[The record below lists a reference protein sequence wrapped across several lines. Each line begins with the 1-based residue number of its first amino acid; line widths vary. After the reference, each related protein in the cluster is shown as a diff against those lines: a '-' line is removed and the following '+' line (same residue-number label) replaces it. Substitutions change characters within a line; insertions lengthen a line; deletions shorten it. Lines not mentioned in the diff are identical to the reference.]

1 MSTYLRLLGYL
12 RPHWRTVAATLACI
26 VVYAALSG
34 LSVVAVSPF
43 VRILFDERPS
53 AAQEQLGTG
62 ERQAQ
67 PGRGGEGGQRAWLP
81 DRLGGWTRDVRAR
94 VESFFLIGDRTR
106 GLARFCMVL
115 LIVFVLKNVFHY
127 AQTYLTN
134 YLEQMSLR
142 DIREQLY
149 AHVSELPLGVFV
161 RERTG
166 TFISRFVNDIS
177 VMRIALVGAALSLVR
192 NTLLI
197 AIALSILLVAS
208 WKLALVALVI
218 LPPNA
223 LLIARLGRRL
233 RRRSGHA
240 QECMADMASVVQE
253 TVTGARIVKAFGMH
267 DFEKGRFARFNL
279 DYFKSYLKVR
289 RLQAL
294 AAPVS
299 ETLAILGIAAILW
312 FGGRLVLSGELRPDR
327 FFLFLTAVV
336 WLAEPV
342 RALIGVNNTLQE
354 GLAAAER
361 VFSLLDV
368 RAEPPRH
375 TGRVARFDH
384 ELRFENVTFAYDG
397 TTAVLQDVDLAV
409 QPGQVVALVGPSGAG
424 KSTLVDLI
432 PRFYEIERG
441 RITLDGV
448 DVRDLSLDSL
458 RRLVGMVTQEV
469 ILFNDTV
476 RANIAYGMPKIDE
489 QSVIAAARAANAHD
503 FVQRLPKG
511 YDTVIGE
518 RGIMLSGGER
528 QRLSIAR
535 AILRDPR
542 ILVFDEATSS
552 LDTHSEQL
560 IQEAIERLMRGRTA
574 FVVAH
579 RLSTIQRADIILVLE
594 EGRIVE
600 RGTHRDLLAA
610 SGPYARLHQLQFG

>member
-1 MSTYLRLLGYL
+1 MSIYLRLLGYL
-12 RPHWRTVAATLACI
+12 RPHWRTVAATLVCI
-26 VVYAALSG
+26 AVYAGLSG
-34 LSVVAVSPF
+34 LSIVAVSPF
-43 VRILFDERPS
+43 VRLLFDERPVS
-53 AAQEQLGTG
+53 VQQELGDRQGEAQADEDGL
-62 ERQAQ
+62 
-67 PGRGGEGGQRAWLP
+67 RAWLP
-81 DRLGGWTRDVRAR
+81 DDLARWVHGAR
-94 VESFFLIGDRTR
+94 VRVETFLLVGDRTR
-106 GLARFCMVL
+106 GLARFCIVL
-115 LIVFVLKNVFHY
+115 LFVFVLKNIFHY

-134 YLEQMSLR
+134 YLEQVSLR
-142 DIREQLY
+142 DVREELY

-161 RERTG
+161 RERAG
-166 TFISRFVNDIS
+166 NLISRFVNDIT

-192 NTLLI
+192 NSLLI
-197 AIALSILLVAS
+197 LVALTILLVAS
-208 WKLALVALVI
+208 WKLALVAFVI

-240 QECMADMASVVQE
+240 QDRMADMASVIQE

-267 DFEKGRFARFNL
+267 EFEKGRFAKFNL

-294 AAPVS
+294 ASPVS
-299 ETLAILGIAAILW
+299 EMLAVVGIAAILW
-312 FGGRLVLSGELRPDR
+312 FGGRLVLSGELPPDR

-336 WLAEPV
+336 WLADPV

-361 VFSLLDV
+361 VFTLLDL
-368 RAEPPRH
+368 RAEPPRDA
-375 TGRVARFDH
+375 GRVARFES
-384 ELRFENVTFAYDG
+384 ELRFENVSFGYEG
-397 TTAVLQDVDLAV
+397 TTPVLRDVNLRV

-441 RITLDGV
+441 SITLDGI
-448 DVRDLSLDSL
+448 DVRDLSLGSL
-458 RRLVGMVTQEV
+458 RGMVGMVTQEV

-476 RANIAYGMPKIDE
+476 RANIAYGMPDIE
-489 QSVIAAARAANAHD
+489 ERRVVAAARAANAHD
-503 FVQRLPKG
+503 FVCRLPQG

-518 RGIMLSGGER
+518 RGVILSGGER

-535 AILRDPR
+535 AILRDPL

-552 LDTHSEQL
+552 LDTHNEQL
-560 IQEAIERLMRGRTA
+560 IQEAIERLMSGRTA

-600 RGTHRDLLAA
+600 RGTHRDLIAA
-610 SGPYARLHQLQFG
+610 AGAYARLHQLQFG